1 MRKNLTHISLWEPPK
16 NREGCLR
23 LDLNENLY
31 APPDSVF
38 DILKNTLRKSIFNT
52 YPEYE
57 SVQQSIATYA
67 RIPAQKVLVT
77 NGSEEAI
84 QLVIRGLFNRGEAV
98 LVPSPTFHLFYRVL
112 ELEGVRILPLFYSYK
127 QRTKT
132 WELPFDQL
140 LQKLKEVQ
148 GIILVNPNNPL
159 GISIPQPMVIKILR
173 ACRKR
178 KVYVIIDEA
187 YYEFYGRSAKKF
199 LSTNKNLFIIRTFSK
214 YFGFSGLRLG
224 YVLGHE
230 HFLAQLRKMQAP
242 WSVNACSSF
251 AAVQALKYTKEFE
264 RVRRT
269 LETAKDD
276 LYSFFVK
283 HNVEVWPTRT
293 NFLVIKSKH
302 CKRIKNELRKR
313 NILVGDL
320 SRHPFAQHHLRD
332 ALRISIPVGKDLVRF
347 QKAFREA
354 IKPL

>member
-1 MRKNLTHISLWEPPK
+1 MRKNLKHISRWEPPK

-31 APPDSVF
+31 APPESVF
-38 DILKNTLRKSIFNT
+38 GILKHTLRKSVLNM

-57 SVQQSIATYA
+57 TVRQSIATYA
-67 RIPAQKVLVT
+67 RVPSRKVLIT

-84 QLVIRGLFNRGEAV
+84 QLVIRGLFNQGEAV
-98 LVPSPTFHLFYRVL
+98 LVPSPTFHLFYHVL

-127 QRTKT
+127 QQTKT
-132 WELPFDQL
+132 WEFPFDQIF
-140 LQKLKEVQ
+140 QQLKEVR

-159 GISIPQPMVIKILR
+159 GISIAQPMVIKILR
-173 ACRKR
+173 ACRRR

-187 YYEFYGRSAKKF
+187 YYEFYGLSAKKF
-199 LSTNKNLFIIRTFSK
+199 LSTYKNLFIIRTFSK

-224 YVLGHE
+224 YILGHE
-230 HFLAQLRKMQAP
+230 SFLTQLRKMQAP
-242 WSVNACSSF
+242 WSINAFSSF
-251 AAVQALKYTKEFE
+251 AAVEALKHTKEFE

-283 HNVEVWPTRT
+283 HKIEVWPTKT

-302 CKRIKNELRKR
+302 SERIKNELRKR
-313 NILVGDL
+313 NILVGNL
-320 SRHPFAQHHLRD
+320 LHHPFAKHYLRD
-332 ALRISIPVGKDLVRF
+332 ALRISIPVGKDLLRF
-347 QKAFREA
+347 QKAFTEA